1 LKYVENFANFW
12 VDFLDILFN
21 IRNVKPKTRIMEKFV
36 VYIVL
41 LILCVVSYHL
51 MKKFDTSKRRKVFVM
66 IWAICMLAFIVYP
79 LFLPGWWKLGFF
91 LSNIINIVMMFSDAE
106 NEEEIQ
112 TPLGS

>member
-1 LKYVENFANFW
+1 MLKFLLIFE

-41 LILCVVSYHL
+41 LILCVVSYYL
-51 MKKFDTSKRRKVFVM
+51 MKKFDTSKSRMVFVI
-66 IWAICMLAFIVYP
+66 IWAICTLAFIVYP
-79 LFLPGWWKLGFF
+79 LFLPGCWKLGFF
-91 LSNIINIVMMFSDAE
+91 LSDLISVVMMISDAE
-106 NEEEIQ
+106 EEKEIQ

>member
-1 LKYVENFANFW
+1 
-12 VDFLDILFN
+12 
-21 IRNVKPKTRIMEKFV
+21 
-36 VYIVL
+36 
-41 LILCVVSYHL
+41 
-51 MKKFDTSKRRKVFVM
+51 MKKFDTSKRRRVFVM